1 MNFNKPMMKPMLIP
15 FINEEHTGIRIGGF
29 QARIARDII
38 VSNPQEFLG
47 FLKDLNGE
55 NTLDILQQKYNLNS
69 LQMNNLLQKLKEC
82 GAIYENNSKNFSEK
96 EIRLYNRNI
105 NFFAWIDIVGKYYN
119 YWDVQETLKKSKVL
133 LLGAGGTG
141 SNTALN
147 LARLGFGT
155 ITIIDGD
162 NVEESNL
169 NRQTYSQADIGLSK
183 VQVLKK
189 HLESINPMIKIVQK
203 KCWIDTLNDL
213 TKLGSNFDI
222 LLDCIDKPENL
233 PTILDKYCKET
244 GTPWVLGG
252 YASTVINHAIF
263 DGSTVGFDELVKRD
277 REKYL
282 ASREIFKNTF
292 WKWDNAIISPIAN
305 ISGSI
310 SSLYALYYV
319 TSLKKL
325 KMGIV
330 QHIDF
335 FNLQNLAY
343 FSYILGDSQK

>member
-1 MNFNKPMMKPMLIP
+1 
-15 FINEEHTGIRIGGF
+15 
-29 QARIARDII
+29 
-38 VSNPQEFLG
+38 
-47 FLKDLNGE
+47 
-55 NTLDILQQKYNLNS
+55 
-69 LQMNNLLQKLKEC
+69 MNN
-82 GAIYENNSKNFSEK
+82 
-96 EIRLYNRNI
+96 
-105 NFFAWIDIVGKYYN
+105 
-119 YWDVQETLKKSKVL
+119 
-133 LLGAGGTG
+133 
-141 SNTALN
+141 
-147 LARLGFGT
+147 
-155 ITIIDGD
+155 GD

-203 KCWIDTLNDL
+203 KRWIDNLNDL

-319 TSLKKL
+319 TGLKKL